1 MGVAKP
7 TSRPAQA
14 GRLERWLGAI
24 ADFAR
29 HRPEQVVAA
38 VLVTHLVIW
47 TVLPILLHN
56 NLELDLVEDL
66 ALGKEWQ
73 IGYWKHPPLPWWIAD
88 AAYRLVGDIRVV
100 YLLGPLAAVSC
111 MYVVWRFACE
121 VVAPEAALVAMLAL
135 EGIHYFNFSVM
146 KFAHDQCQLPFW
158 ALTGW
163 LLYRGLTRGHIVDWA
178 LTGVCLALAFWS
190 KYAAFALAATIGI
203 FLLAD
208 PAARRSWL
216 TPGPYVMAAFFALAI
231 APQAWWLATTG
242 FQPFHYVDARAVTA
256 SQWYDYILFPL
267 RWTGG
272 QLLALIPA
280 AALLAAMYAGQLRQ
294 AASISPASDFARR
307 YVTALAI
314 GPFLFTTMVALP
326 LGRLPIALWG
336 YPLWSFGPLAAVMWL
351 GPQRHRRGRLRF
363 AAAFL
368 AVFAAMPIG
377 YAADAV
383 FEPLIRDRAKA
394 TEFSGRMMA
403 QTITNEWRT
412 KTGSQLVYVGGTQ
425 FAANN
430 MAVYSPDRPHVVV
443 ETDLARSPWIERDD
457 LRRRGLVIVWERNL
471 SRDMP
476 DDMRA
481 NFPDA
486 EFQANL
492 DVPRRT
498 LRARSPFSIGYAFVK
513 PRP

>member
-1 MGVAKP
+1 MEDVAAK
-7 TSRPAQA
+7 TSAPAQP
-14 GRLERWLGAI
+14 GWLERRLGA
-24 ADFAR
+24 AVDFAR
-29 HRPEQVVAA
+29 QRPERVVGAILA
-38 VLVTHLVIW
+38 LHLVIW
-47 TVLPILLHN
+47 TALPILLQN

-88 AAYRLVGDIRVV
+88 AAYRLIGDVRAV

-111 MYVVWRFACE
+111 MYVVWRLARE
-121 VVAPEAALVAMLAL
+121 VVAPEAALVAVLAL
-135 EGIHYFNFSVM
+135 EGLHTFNFSVM

-158 ALTGW
+158 ALTG
-163 LLYRGLTRGHIVDWA
+163 LLVYRGLSRGRIVDWA
-178 LTGVCLALAFWS
+178 LAGLCLALAFWS
-190 KYAAFALAATIGI
+190 KYAAFALAATIGT

-208 PAARRSWL
+208 PTARRSLL
-216 TPGPYVMAAFFALAI
+216 TPGPYVMAAVFVVAI

-242 FQPFHYVDARAVTA
+242 FQPFHYVDARAVAA
-256 SQWYDYILFPL
+256 SHWRDYVLFPL
-267 RWTGG
+267 RWTGS
-272 QLLALIPA
+272 QALVLIPV
-280 AALLAAMYAGQLRQ
+280 AALLALYAGRTRQ
-294 AASISPASDFARR
+294 AVSPSPDGMFARR

-314 GPFLFTTMVALP
+314 GPFLFTTLVALP

-336 YPLWSFGPLAAVMWL
+336 YPLWSFAPLAVVMWL
-351 GPQRHRRGRLRF
+351 APQPDRAARLRF

-377 YAADAV
+377 YAADAL
-383 FEPLIRDRAKA
+383 FEPLLRDRPKA
-394 TEFSGRMMA
+394 MEFSGRTMA
-403 QTITNEWRT
+403 QTITGEWRAEI
-412 KTGSQLVYVGGTQ
+412 GAPLVYVGGTQ

-443 ETDLARSPWIERDD
+443 EADLARSPWIDRDD
-457 LRRRGLVIVWERNL
+457 LRRRGLVIVWERTL

-481 NFPDA
+481 KFPDA

-498 LRARSPFSIGYAFVK
+498 LRPRSPVSIGYAFVK